1 MDLFSC
7 LETLC
12 ASPSAG
18 GIPVASKAAENL
30 LREYAGEVRT
40 DSLGNVFGIRR
51 GNGDNLPMV
60 MLEAHI
66 DEVGFLVTSVDDE
79 GFVRVAPCGGVDRR
93 TLSACEITFW
103 ADNPIHGVFCS
114 IPPHLS
120 SEDKDKLPEIT
131 DMAVDVGLPAEQ
143 ARELLPAGTRGTF
156 RSELRRLAGSRI
168 SGKALD
174 DRAGVA
180 VVLLCLDLLKGK
192 ELACDIAAVFAVQ
205 EELGCRGAQTAAF
218 SLHPDAAIAVDVSFA
233 LTPDADPVKCGR
245 LGNGPMIGF
254 APGLDNEW
262 TSSLMDVARACELPF
277 QREVMGGDTGTDAD
291 AIASAQTGVRTALL
305 SIPLRYMHTP
315 VETVDL
321 RDVENT
327 GRLMAEWLLSRY
339 GKVQKEGR
347 SK

>member
-12 ASPSAG
+12 AAPGVG
-18 GIPVASKAAENL
+18 GTPAASKAAENL
-30 LREYAGEVRT
+30 LREYAGEVYT
-40 DSLGNVFGIRR
+40 DSLGNVFGRR
-51 GNGDNLPMV
+51 QGVGENLPVV

-66 DEVGFLVTSVDDE
+66 DEIGFVVTGVDDE

-93 TLSACEITFW
+93 TLAACAVTFW
-103 ADNPIHGVFCS
+103 AKTPVYGVFCS
-114 IPPHLS
+114 VPPHLS
-120 SEDKDKLPEIT
+120 DGDKENLPEIT
-131 DMAVDVGLPAEQ
+131 DMAVDVGMSVER

-156 RSELRRLAGSRI
+156 SSDLRRLTGSRV

-180 VVLLCLDLLKGK
+180 AILYCLELLKDR
-192 ELACDIAAVFAVQ
+192 ELTCDLAAVFAVQ

-218 SLHPDAAIAVDVSFA
+218 SLYPDAAIAVDVSFA

-245 LGNGPMIGF
+245 LGKGPMIGF
-254 APGLDNEW
+254 APGLDNEL
-262 TSSLMDVARACELPF
+262 TDALADTADSCQLPY

-291 AIASAQTGVRTALL
+291 AIAAAQAGVRTALL

-321 RDVENT
+321 LDIEYT

-339 GKVQKEGR
+339 GKTREGGETL
-347 SK
+347 

>member
-1 MDLFSC
+1 M
-7 LETLC
+7 
-12 ASPSAG
+12 
-18 GIPVASKAAENL
+18 
-30 LREYAGEVRT
+30 
-40 DSLGNVFGIRR
+40 
-51 GNGDNLPMV
+51 
-60 MLEAHI
+60 
-66 DEVGFLVTSVDDE
+66 
-79 GFVRVAPCGGVDRR
+79 
-93 TLSACEITFW
+93 
-103 ADNPIHGVFCS
+103 
-114 IPPHLS
+114 
-120 SEDKDKLPEIT
+120 
-131 DMAVDVGLPAEQ
+131 
-143 ARELLPAGTRGTF
+143 LPAGTRGTF

-180 VVLLCLDLLKGK
+180 AVLLCLDLLKGK

-245 LGNGPMIGF
+245 LGKGPMIGF